1 VTDRIDFG
9 GKPWKAIPHE
19 TLRDPDLSLVAR
31 GALCTILSHQDG
43 WVRSCIALLQRE
55 STCGRMQ
62 ARNAMKELCALGYAK
77 LEQTRGPGGRFQ
89 TAYTVYAIRQETGVE
104 SGDSPGADEPPTV
117 ERGAAHLSAVGEA
130 LEVEALDEEPE
141 TKVLAPRPRNEVFE
155 ILFLLEAGL
164 EYSIENNE
172 TLTPTSRGALNKAAA
187 EIKGTGISP
196 DELMAAIQAWPSVM
210 GDATCTANAVNKHLP
225 RLRAAARGNVARSH
239 APTDF
244 DRTMAELER
253 RRQA

>member
-9 GKPWKAIPHE
+9 GKPWTAIPRE
-19 TLRDPDLSLVAR
+19 VLRDAKLSPKAKGGLVT
-31 GALCTILSHQDG
+31 LLSHEEG
-43 WVRSCIALLQRE
+43 WIRSVIATLQRE
-55 STCGRMQ
+55 NRCGRTEAKTIM
-62 ARNAMKELCALGYAK
+62 RELVTAGYATM
-77 LEQTRGPGGRFQ
+77 QQDHGAGGRFT
-89 TAYTVYAIRQETGVE
+89 TAYTVHANRQETGVE
-104 SGDSPGADEPPTV
+104 PGSSPGTDAPATVPPGPVGLT
-117 ERGAAHLSAVGEA
+117 AV
-130 LEVEALDEEPE
+130 VEALDVEPLDVD
-141 TKVLAPRPRNEVFE
+141 TQPKVLAPRKRNPIYE
-155 ILFLLEAGL
+155 ILFILEAGL
-164 EYSIENNE
+164 EYSTENNE

-196 DELMAAIQAWPSVM
+196 DELMAAIQAWPIVM

-225 RLRAAARGNVARSH
+225 RLRAAARGNVARKH